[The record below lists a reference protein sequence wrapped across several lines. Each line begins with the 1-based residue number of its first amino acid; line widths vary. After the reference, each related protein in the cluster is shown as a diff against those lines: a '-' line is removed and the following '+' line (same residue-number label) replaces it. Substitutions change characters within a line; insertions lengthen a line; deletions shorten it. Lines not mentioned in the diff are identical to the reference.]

1 MLGGVGDAG
10 RPAGSQGEKPRAFRV
25 CSCLGYSGLEFREEV
40 WFADINL
47 RVDSV
52 GVLLKALGLA
62 EIKGKEARGRQ
73 EEIRKRR

>member
-1 MLGGVGDAG
+1 M
-10 RPAGSQGEKPRAFRV
+10 
-25 CSCLGYSGLEFREEV
+25 GYSGLEFREEV

-62 EIKGKEARGRQ
+62 EIKGKEARGRR
-73 EEIRKRR
+73 EEMRKRRREERGRNEKEGEEEKRSKERGREEG